1 MAGVKGAKTG
11 KASAGSGRTKA
22 SYKTADKNKTAKATA
37 KARSCRTEASFDK
50 QAVTKSTFYNAKR
63 IAPEV
68 SDFIR
73 ESLLK
78 PINKNSKTT
87 TLQAMI
93 TSFIQDAVND
103 PTGKAAQIIMTPIF
117 TNGDKGIVDILDDF
131 QNRQMA
137 QDNSWK
143 RYRIRETLF
152 SKQQEV
158 FDDNEN
164 EEIEIICSR
173 RAGKTE
179 LDARILVAACIEKD
193 TPCLYINLTFTNA
206 ISQQYGLCLKLAN
219 EYGLEIEKASSNEG
233 IITFKNGSSIT
244 FRGNSTSAESEK
256 LRGGKYKV
264 IIVDEIGHQRWLK
277 YLIED
282 VLSPLQKDF
291 FKHKIIYT
299 GTPPRVPHHYSEW
312 LWNNPKVKHYHW
324 TMKEN
329 PFMPNA
335 EEEIKK
341 EAEKRGMSVDNTY
354 IKREYL
360 GIMGAYDTESQVYK
374 GYQVYKELP
383 TYNFTPTNVYIGV
396 DWGGVDNN
404 AVCVLAADRY
414 SKKAFVTEEFKQNN
428 MTVTEICNKIIAIR
442 DRAID
447 FAKGLNPDFDEARVQ
462 VICDNNELDNLWELS
477 REYHIPNVCK
487 AYKTD
492 MMFAIQQLAEF
503 VRTGQILIKEKGII
517 ADEFD
522 QILYKRDDDT
532 GAILNELDDTN
543 YHGDI
548 EAALRYASRNFAVEI
563 LAIDENKPA
572 KPIEDN
578 TVNPDCNP
586 YQNNNTDNGV
596 IWD

>member
-1 MAGVKGAKTG
+1 MPTKKGQTKGIARK
-11 KASAGSGRTKA
+11 GSGRTKA
-22 SYKTADKNKTAKATA
+22 DYIGKEEERKKACATARSHKTAETNI
-37 KARSCRTEASFDK
+37 K
-50 QAVTKSTFYNAKR
+50 QGYSHSISNSVR
-63 IAPEV
+63 RLAPELQ
-68 SDFIR
+68 DFIR
-73 ESLLK
+73 GELLA
-78 PINKNSKTT
+78 PVSENSRMTN
-87 TLQAMI
+87 LQAMVKA
-93 TSFIQDAVND
+93 FMQDAIND
-103 PTGKAAQIIMTPIF
+103 PTGKAAQIIMTPMF
-117 TNGDKGIVDILDDF
+117 VNGDKGIIDILDDF
-131 QNRQMA
+131 QNKQMA

-179 LDARILVAACIEKD
+179 LDARILVASCIEPD

-206 ISQQYGLCLKLAN
+206 ISQQYGLCLKLVQ
-219 EYGLEIEKASSNEG
+219 EYDLEIEKASSNEG

-291 FKHKIIYT
+291 LHHKIIYT
-299 GTPPRVPHHYSEW
+299 GTPPRAPHHYSEW
-312 LWNNPKVKHYHW
+312 LWNNPNVKHYHW

-329 PFMPNA
+329 PHIPNA
-335 EEEIKK
+335 AEAIKK
-341 EAEKRGMSVDNTY
+341 EAEKRGMTEDNTY
-354 IKREYL
+354 IKREFL

-374 GYQVYKELP
+374 GYQVYTELP
-383 TYNFTPTNVYIGV
+383 TMNFIPTNIYIGV

-404 AVCVLAADRY
+404 AVCVLMADRY
-414 SKKAFVTEEFKQNN
+414 SKKAIVTDEFKQNN
-428 MTVTEICNKIIAIR
+428 MSVTEICNQIITMRSNAINL
-442 DRAID
+442 
-447 FAKGLNPDFDEARVQ
+447 AKRINSDFDDGRVQ
-462 VICDNNELDNLWELS
+462 VICDNNELDNLWELAK
-477 REYHIPNVCK
+477 EYHVPNVCK
-487 AYKTD
+487 AYKCD

-503 VRTGQILIKEKGII
+503 VRTGQITIKAKGII

-522 QILYKRDDDT
+522 QILYKRDEDT
-532 GAILNELDDTN
+532 GAILNELDDDT

-548 EAALRYASRNFAVEI
+548 EAALRYASRNYAVEI
-563 LAIDENKPA
+563 LARDENKPA
-572 KPIEDN
+572 KKIIDETINPIFYPGKNEEEND
-578 TVNPDCNP
+578 DGI
-586 YQNNNTDNGV
+586 Q
-596 IWD
+596 WD

>member
-11 KASAGSGRTKA
+11 KSSTGSGRTKA
-22 SYKTADKNKTAKATA
+22 SYKTVDKEKVKKTMEKVR
-37 KARSCRTEASFDK
+37 KGRDDASHEK
-50 QAVTKSTFYNAKR
+50 QAVTLSTRNNAKR

-78 PINKNSKTT
+78 PINENSKTT

-131 QNRQMA
+131 QNKQMA

-158 FDDNEN
+158 FDNNED

-179 LDARILVAACIEKD
+179 VDARILVAGCIEPD
-193 TPCLYINLTFTNA
+193 TPCLYINLTFSNA
-206 ISQQYGLCLKLAN
+206 ISQQYGLCLKLAQ

-233 IITFKNGSSIT
+233 LITFKNGSSIT

-256 LRGGKYKV
+256 LRGGKYKI

-291 FKHKIIYT
+291 LHHKIIYT

-329 PFMPNA
+329 PFIPNA
-335 EEEIKK
+335 AEEIKK
-341 EAEKRGMSVDNTY
+341 EAEKRGMTEDNTF

-360 GIMGAYDTESQVYK
+360 GIMGAYDIESQVYK

-383 TYNFTPTNVYIGV
+383 EYNFTPTNIYIGV

-404 AVCVLAADRY
+404 AVCTLVADRY
-414 SKKAFVTEEFKQNN
+414 SKKAFVYDEFKQNA
-428 MTVTEICNKIIAIR
+428 MSVTEICNKIIAMR
-442 DRAID
+442 DRAINY
-447 FAKGLNPDFDEARVQ
+447 ARSINPEYDEARTQ
-462 VICDNNELDNLWELS
+462 IICDNNELDNLWELS
-477 REYHIPNVCK
+477 KEYHIPNVCK

-503 VRTGQILIKEKGII
+503 VRTGTILIKEKGII

-532 GAILNELDDTN
+532 GAILNELDDNT

-548 EAALRYASRNFAVEI
+548 EAALRYASRNFAVEV
-563 LAIDENKPA
+563 LALDENKPA
-572 KPIEDN
+572 KPIIDN
-578 TVNPDCNP
+578 TVNPNLNP
-586 YQNNNTDNGV
+586 YKENTDNGI

>member
-1 MAGVKGAKTG
+1 MPQKKGDSLGIARK
-11 KASAGSGRTKA
+11 GSGRTKA
-22 SYKTADKNKTAKATA
+22 SYIGKEKETKKKME
-37 KARSCRTEASFDK
+37 KARAAITEESRDK
-50 QAVTKSTFYNAKR
+50 QATSRTFRNNAKR
-63 IAPEV
+63 IAPEM
-68 SDFIR
+68 SQYIR
-73 ESLLK
+73 ETLLQ
-78 PINKNSKTT
+78 PINENSKTT

-93 TSFIQDAVND
+93 KAFIQDAVDD

-117 TNGDKGIVDILDDF
+117 TQGDKGIIDILDDF
-131 QNRQMA
+131 QNKQMA

-158 FDDNEN
+158 FDNNED
-164 EEIEIICSR
+164 EEIEVICSR

-179 LDARILVAACIEKD
+179 MNARKACAACIEPD
-193 TPCLYINLTFTNA
+193 TPVLYINLTFSNA
-206 ISQQYGLCLKLAN
+206 ITQQYGLCLKLSE
-219 EYGLEIEKASSNEG
+219 EYGLDIEKASSNDG
-233 IITFKNGSSIT
+233 IIKYKNGSSIT

-256 LRGGKYKV
+256 LRGGKYKL

-291 FKHKIIYT
+291 VHHQIIYT

-312 LWNNPKVKHYHW
+312 LWNNPKIKHYHW

-341 EAEKRGMSVDNTY
+341 EAEKRGMTVDNTY

-383 TYNFTPTNVYIGV
+383 SYNFTPTNIYIGV

-404 AVCVLAADRY
+404 AVCVLVADRY
-414 SKKAFVTEEFKQNN
+414 SKKAYVTEEFKQNA
-428 MTVTEICNKIIAIR
+428 MSVTEICNKIIAIR
-442 DRAID
+442 DRAIE
-447 FAKGLNPDFDEARVQ
+447 FAKSRNPDFDENRTQ
-462 VICDNNELDNLWELS
+462 IICDNNELDNLWELS
-477 REYHIPNVCK
+477 KEYHIPNVCK

-492 MMFAIQQLAEF
+492 MMFAVQQLAEF
-503 VRTGQILIKEKGII
+503 VRTGTIQIKEKGII

-532 GAILNELDDTN
+532 GVILNELDDLT

-563 LAIDENKPA
+563 LSIDENKPA
-572 KPIEDN
+572 KPIIDE
-578 TVNPDCNP
+578 TVNPNMNP
-586 YQNNNTDNGV
+586 FKENNSDSGV

>member
-1 MAGVKGAKTG
+1 MPQKKGDSLGIARK
-11 KASAGSGRTKA
+11 GSGRTKA
-22 SYKTADKNKTAKATA
+22 SFIGKEEQTKKICK
-37 KARSCRTEASFDK
+37 KARSSITTESKEK
-50 QAVTKSTFYNAKR
+50 QALTLSVHHNAKR
-63 IAPEV
+63 IGPEV
-68 SDFIR
+68 SQYIR

-78 PINKNSKTT
+78 PVNENSKTT
-87 TLQAMI
+87 ILQSMI
-93 TSFIQDAVND
+93 TNFIQAAIDD
-103 PTGKAAQIIMTPIF
+103 PEGKAAQVIMTPIF
-117 TNGDKGIVDILDDF
+117 TSGDKGIVDILDDF
-131 QNRQMA
+131 QNKQMA

-164 EEIEIICSR
+164 EEIEVICSR

-179 LDARILVAACIEKD
+179 GNARKLTAACIEPD
-193 TPCLYINLTFTNA
+193 TPCLYINLTFSNA
-206 ISQQYGLCLKLAN
+206 ITQQFGLCLKLAQ
-219 EYGLEIEKASSNEG
+219 EYGLDIEKSSSNDG

-244 FRGNSTSAESEK
+244 FRGNSTSAEAEK
-256 LRGGKYKV
+256 LRGGKYKL

-291 FKHKIIYT
+291 LHHQIIYT

-324 TMKEN
+324 TMKDN

-374 GYQVYKELP
+374 GYQVYKDFPE
-383 TYNFTPTNVYIGV
+383 YNFTPTNIYIGV

-404 AVCVLAADRY
+404 AVCVLIADRY
-414 SKKAFVTEEFKQNN
+414 SKRGIVTEEFKQNS
-428 MTVTEICNKIIAIR
+428 MSVTEICNKIIAIR

-447 FAKGLNPDFDEARVQ
+447 FARSKNPDYDVNRTQ
-462 VICDNNELDNLWELS
+462 IICDNNELDNLWELS
-477 REYHIPNVCK
+477 KEYHIPNVCK

-492 MMFAIQQLAEF
+492 MMFAVQQLAEF
-503 VRTGQILIKEKGII
+503 VRTGKILIKEKGII
-517 ADEFD
+517 SDEFD

-532 GAILNELDDTN
+532 GVILNELDDAS

-563 LAIDENKPA
+563 LSIDENKPA
-572 KPIEDN
+572 TPIIDDTIN
-578 TVNPDCNP
+578 INCNP
-586 YQNNNTDNGV
+586 YKKPEEDNSGI

>member
-11 KASAGSGRTKA
+11 KSSKGSGRTKA
-22 SYKTADKNKTAKATA
+22 SYIGKEKETAEKMQ
-37 KARSCRTEASFDK
+37 KARNARTKESEDR
-50 QAVTKSTFYNAKR
+50 QALTLSVHHQSKR
-63 IAPEV
+63 LGPEV
-68 SDFIR
+68 SQYIR

-78 PINKNSKTT
+78 PIDANSKTT

-93 TSFIQDAVND
+93 TGFIQNAIED

-117 TNGDKGIVDILDDF
+117 TSGDKGIVDILDDF
-131 QNRQMA
+131 QNKQMA

-158 FDDNEN
+158 FDNNED
-164 EEIEIICSR
+164 EEIEVICSR

-179 LDARILVAACIEKD
+179 GNARKLVATCIEPN
-193 TPCLYINLTFTNA
+193 TPCLYINLTFSNA
-206 ISQQYGLCLKLAN
+206 ISQQYGICLKLAN
-219 EYGLEIEKASSNEG
+219 DYGVEIEKASSADG
-233 IITFKNGSSIT
+233 IINFKNGSSIV

-256 LRGGKYKV
+256 LRGGKYKL

-291 FKHKIIYT
+291 LHHQIIYT
-299 GTPPRVPHHYSEW
+299 GTPPRIPHHYSEW
-312 LWNNPKVKHYHW
+312 LWNNPKVKKYHW

-329 PFMPNA
+329 PHIPNA
-335 EEEIKK
+335 AEEIKK
-341 EAEKRGMSVDNTY
+341 EAAKRGMTEDNTY

-383 TYNFTPTNVYIGV
+383 TSNFCPTNIYIGV

-404 AVCVLAADRY
+404 AVCVLVADRY
-414 SKKAFVTEEFKQNN
+414 NKKGYVTEEFKQNS
-428 MTVTEICNKIIAIR
+428 MSVTEICNKIISIR
-442 DRAID
+442 DRAIIY
-447 FAKGLNPDFDEARVQ
+447 AKSINPDYDENRTQ
-462 VICDNNELDNLWELS
+462 IICDNNELDNLWELS
-477 REYHIPNVCK
+477 KEYHIPNVCK

-492 MMFAIQQLAEF
+492 LMFAIQQLAEF
-503 VRTGQILIKEKGII
+503 VRTGRILIKEKGIV

-532 GAILNELDDTN
+532 GAILNELDENN

-563 LAIDENKPA
+563 LSIDENKPA
-572 KPIEDN
+572 KPIIDN
-578 TVNPDCNP
+578 SINPSFNP
-586 YQNNNTDNGV
+586 YHNEDGSGI